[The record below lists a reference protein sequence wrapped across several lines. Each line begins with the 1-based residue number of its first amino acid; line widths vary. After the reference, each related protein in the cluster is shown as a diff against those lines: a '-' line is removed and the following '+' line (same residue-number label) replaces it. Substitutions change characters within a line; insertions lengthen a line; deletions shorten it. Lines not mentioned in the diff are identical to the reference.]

1 MPPERY
7 VFESEALR
15 VLHANELRVLADAA
29 TAVGEC
35 RLVSSETAALSIQTV
50 TGMRRPRR
58 RETAILPVD

>member
-29 TAVGEC
+29 TAVGQC

-50 TGMRRPRR
+50 TGM
-58 RETAILPVD
+58 